1 MLFLGVLAYFG
12 KKVRIPPA
20 PVALGAILGPI
31 IEQGLVESMMLSRA
45 TGSLTQLFFTRPI
58 SIILVC
64 LTVVS
69 AGWPYYIQLKERRRR
84 RGEPNERLRATQR
97 TKKVAGA
104 LGHRTTNFCLSGFG
118 GVVAAAV
125 LTDLRSV
132 DLQSAI
138 LPGACGALLGAISI
152 GLLIN
157 ALRLPRRQGRPPEY
171 EPWDA
176 ATVLSAVG
184 VAVAYLALM
193 PLLGF
198 YVATFL
204 TISAQALLLGGGRKS
219 GGWLITPVTALM
231 VCWAFYAVFDQIF
244 NVPFPQGVLF

>member
-1 MLFLGVLAYFG
+1 
-12 KKVRIPPA
+12 
-20 PVALGAILGPI
+20 VA
-31 IEQGLVESMMLSRA
+31 
-45 TGSLTQLFFTRPI
+45 
-58 SIILVC
+58 
-64 LTVVS
+64 
-69 AGWPYYIQLKERRRR
+69 
-84 RGEPNERLRATQR
+84 
-97 TKKVAGA
+97 
-104 LGHRTTNFCLSGFG
+104 
-118 GVVAAAV
+118 AAAV